1 MGSSELDRELGDVER
16 ILLDTSV
23 LIAFHSPHE
32 RVHDLADHIMSRIEN
47 QTDRL
52 RGYYSALSA
61 SELLV
66 RPIRTSVEHFTHMQA
81 FLVGFPNLT
90 ILPVD
95 LVVAGQAATLRAI
108 TRLHLAD
115 ALVIA
120 TGLVAGCQAIVTN
133 DERWMRQ
140 VAPLFNQFQWIY
152 LDRFL

>member
-1 MGSSELDRELGDVER
+1 M
-16 ILLDTSV
+16 
-23 LIAFHSPHE
+23 IAFHSAHE
-32 RVHDLADHIMSRIEN
+32 QVHGLARHLMGRIESD
-47 QTDRL
+47 TDHL

-90 ILPVD
+90 ILPID

-115 ALVIA
+115 AFIIA
-120 TGLVAGCQAIVTN
+120 TGLVAGCEAIVTN
-133 DERWMRQ
+133 DGRWTRQ
-140 VAPLFNQFQWIY
+140 VAPLFNQFRWIF
-152 LDRFL
+152 LDSCL